1 MNIIRCKG
9 YSASLN
15 KNLADNLSQLAEPI
29 TLLNPGEIHL
39 QLIAVLNLN
48 RMKKYLSEKNALT
61 VMVSLFC
68 FIMMIV
74 SLVKGQS
81 LWETVAFALAFS
93 FSVELI
99 CHRAR
104 ENK

>member
-1 MNIIRCKG
+1 
-9 YSASLN
+9 
-15 KNLADNLSQLAEPI
+15 
-29 TLLNPGEIHL
+29 
-39 QLIAVLNLN
+39 
-48 RMKKYLSEKNALT
+48 MKKYLSEKNALT

-68 FIMMIV
+68 FIMMII
-74 SLVKGQS
+74 SLAKNQS

-99 CHRAR
+99 CHRAK